1 MLPLRVGTPA
11 GSTVGVSGQRDFVH
25 VSCQGGHG
33 AYTCA
38 ELLRG
43 FEAASGCTCVHNTR
57 KTILLAAFGAGFG
70 GALPSLEHCVQL

>member
-11 GSTVGVSGQRDFVH
+11 GSTVSVSGQRDFVH

-57 KTILLAAFGAGFG
+57 KTALLAAFGAGFV
-70 GALPSLEHCVQL
+70 GAQPSLEHCVQL